1 MGLDVN
7 TVKTKVMRINARN
20 LLSKGTR
27 AFVRLKNTWSS
38 NSISR
43 VRKLRLYKTLV
54 LPVLLYESETWKMNK
69 GDERARGRKRERSQQ
84 TEKSGEP
91 L

>member
-1 MGLDVN
+1 MKDL
-7 TVKTKVMRINARN
+7 KN
-20 LLSKGTR
+20 LLSKATR
-27 AFVRLKNTWSS
+27 AFIRLKNIWSS

>member
-1 MGLDVN
+1 MKDL
-7 TVKTKVMRINARN
+7 KN
-20 LLSKGTR
+20 LLSKATR
-27 AFVRLKNTWSS
+27 AFIRLKNISSS

-43 VRKLRLYKTLV
+43 VRKLRLYKALV
-54 LPVLLYESETWKMNK
+54 LPVLLYESETWKLNK